1 MNRAIGVHN
10 NILRKACH
18 THAGYV
24 LDQEGDSWTVAFR
37 EAEDAVAFSLQ
48 VQQALA
54 RKAWILPNSD
64 YALPG
69 STPGLAKPPDVQ
81 QYFDTMRAANSDV
94 ALSAGENSMTL
105 ADTAAANSSLRRQD
119 VPFGQQ
125 HSHREPS
132 HAGVSEGSSATKL
145 QKTATF
151 MQRLTGRGSGMGTIG
166 GSSNLGGSTAAK
178 QGPIKVLQL
187 AVRIGIAS
195 GLLPYGCD
203 VSECAVKF
211 RAKEL
216 VSDVAN
222 GGQILLDEPTFL
234 LVKDSLTVLGTVNDA
249 GFDDSMLQQLLQ
261 AKVVGRLQEQ
271 LACYCR
277 YVSRELSFTGGLLD
291 REPQDYDN
299 DAISTHDLAR
309 VLGWAEPVRAKPG
322 WLQVQK
328 SYFSAPGARQMD
340 LTPSAKLQ
348 GQTQAPLPDV
358 TVVFAAVEGGEAFI
372 SRHSHSEVH
381 ALHKAIVHCMGQQLG
396 SLPAEDGYL
405 CRCQESA
412 LHYMVAFEQADLAA
426 RWCLLVQE
434 ALMYIDW
441 PEHVLAHPGFGEVA
455 DPASGALLFR
465 GPRLRMGL
473 SEGQP
478 TCVLP
483 DHAGRANYYGAS
495 VNRAARYMDAA
506 AHGGQTVTD
515 LPLTRKLFMQWV
527 SQDREA
533 PAGLGSSSSNPALH
547 SDAPS
552 AAAADDDTLLLP
564 AADQQQWMPQLAVPP
579 IAEHQPL
586 NIERSSLSSRQLRPF
601 PAHADAARGSAPGNG
616 GDLARGS
623 PTLLL
628 LAPRRSS
635 ETSARYRSLP
645 LDHGWACRHG
655 LYLPLAPALSRQ
667 FSLQSSSRGSAA
679 GGIGASE
686 HSSGGAAATA
696 AAAAGMGLVGRSK
709 SYTATRSRPLMDD
722 QMHGDRV
729 AAFVSGLPLAL
740 QQQHSIAGSGLAR
753 YSVGDCVSALHLGKF
768 MFKGSGEFDMV
779 QLLQAALLGRA
790 EVFPEE
796 PPGGKGERMAG
807 GNAVGGV
814 RDLPDVRLPVSSAVM
829 AARQAFR
836 AFSYGGGRAF
846 NSGYA

>member
-69 STPGLAKPPDVQ
+69 STPGLAKPSDVQ

-94 ALSAGENSMTL
+94 ALSARENSMTL

-434 ALMYIDW
+434 ALMYVDW

-515 LPLTRKLFMQWV
+515 LPLTRKLFMQW
-527 SQDREA
+527 
-533 PAGLGSSSSNPALH
+533 
-547 SDAPS
+547 
-552 AAAADDDTLLLP
+552 
-564 AADQQQWMPQLAVPP
+564 
-579 IAEHQPL
+579 
-586 NIERSSLSSRQLRPF
+586 
-601 PAHADAARGSAPGNG
+601 
-616 GDLARGS
+616 
-623 PTLLL
+623 
-628 LAPRRSS
+628 
-635 ETSARYRSLP
+635 
-645 LDHGWACRHG
+645 
-655 LYLPLAPALSRQ
+655 

-679 GGIGASE
+679 GGIGTSE
-686 HSSGGAAATA
+686 HSSGGAAAAA

-722 QMHGDRV
+722 HMHGDRV

-753 YSVGDCVSALHLGKF
+753 YSIGDCVSALHLGKF

-807 GNAVGGV
+807 GNALGGV